1 MSKYVLN
8 ISQYINKNTLLTD
21 ILPLIDKKISI
32 NNDNI
37 IEYLGIDNSS
47 LHNHTINIQLFDRK
61 NDIKSG
67 LQTLRGKDSIYEIN
81 MSKLHNFGIDIENEN
96 ISSLCKL
103 ISKVLSTNELLN
115 VLNSMKFFS
124 KQQVGELLFQ
134 YRIVVDDL
142 VLDIFTNLLKQIYL
156 DSITENVSGYN
167 PMIRNSY
174 YTENN
179 YFVSKIKM
187 ENQSN
192 IYSTIYAFSGEI
204 YDSLDFKNKQESKE
218 YQEQNHI
225 KEDLLEDVVSILH
238 FNCESNLSSWYNDL
252 TILKY
257 RTGCIYIDY
266 GERLFV
272 QNKENNVSITI
283 EEIDAVIQEFNYRGI
298 NNDFIT
304 YAIRE
309 LKEFKKTILYRNCE
323 YSKKINSV
331 EEQCFETEILK
342 NINSEMATSIIN
354 NSTYG
359 DGKTVNVEITVTSDE
374 PIKFTKNKICIKK

>member
-8 ISQYINKNTLLTD
+8 ISKYINKNTLLTD

-218 YQEQNHI
+218 YQKKNHI

-257 RTGCIYIDY
+257 RNGCIYIDY

-304 YAIRE
+304 YVIRE
-309 LKEFKKTILYRNCE
+309 LEELKKTILYRKCE